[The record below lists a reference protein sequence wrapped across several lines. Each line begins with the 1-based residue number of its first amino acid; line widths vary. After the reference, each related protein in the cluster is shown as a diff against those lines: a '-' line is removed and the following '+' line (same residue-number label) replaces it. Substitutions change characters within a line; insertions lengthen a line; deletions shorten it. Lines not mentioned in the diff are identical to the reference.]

1 MRHRYL
7 KMLVIGAVTALSVL
21 SPTGPADGG
30 IAFAKYDAV
39 ATQTAF
45 PDVKGHWAASDIGH
59 MVSAGVIKG
68 FPDGT
73 FRPDEAV
80 TQEQFMALVQRS
92 LPPFP
97 GHEWDSFTHEMY
109 LKDVQGRWSEQA
121 YSNLLAAGV
130 MVYGGKPTAGLKR
143 LQAARVLLAALASQ
157 SEGEKYRGTRA
168 KFFSDIEP
176 TDEYQVLTVY
186 PIYKLGM
193 MGGYP
198 DGSFRPEEKV
208 TRAQAVV
215 LVKRLQQKINE
226 LYPDNVTAE
235 TKRAMVDAVK
245 TFVEDVIDTQQ
256 IRRFNDL
263 QTYVKEKNLPVSD
276 KFLEEHFSFM
286 KYDATDY
293 IAFPQ
298 WNELIYFTK
307 IDDGKYRMTVQYY
320 SGELGGSVDKTF
332 YLSSR
337 DGKTFRLIGKN
348 E

>member
-1 MRHRYL
+1 
-7 KMLVIGAVTALSVL
+7 
-21 SPTGPADGG
+21 
-30 IAFAKYDAV
+30 
-39 ATQTAF
+39 
-45 PDVKGHWAASDIGH
+45 
-59 MVSAGVIKG
+59 VIKG

-80 TQEQFMALVQRS
+80 TQEQFLALVQRS

-97 GHEWDSFTHEMY
+97 GREWDSFTRKMY
-109 LKDVQGRWSEQA
+109 LQDVQGRWSEQA

-130 MVYGGKPTAGLKR
+130 MVYGGKPTERLNR
-143 LQAARVLLAALASQ
+143 LQAAQVLLAALASQ
-157 SEGEKYRGTRA
+157 SEGEKYRGTKA
-168 KFFSDIEP
+168 QFFRDIEP
-176 TDEYQVLTVY
+176 TDEYRVLTVY

-198 DGSFRPEEKV
+198 DGSFRTEEIV

-215 LVKRLQQKINE
+215 LVKRLQQTITE

-235 TKRAMVDAVK
+235 TKRAMIDAVK
-245 TFVEDVIDTQQ
+245 TFVDDVIDKQR
-256 IRRFNDL
+256 IRRFHEL
-263 QTYVKEKNLPVSD
+263 QAYVKVKNLPVSE

-286 KYDATDY
+286 KFGETDY

-298 WNELIYFTK
+298 MNELIYFAK
-307 IDDGKYRMTVQYY
+307 IGDGKYRMTVQYY